1 MFSSNN
7 LQSHLFTSFNQNIL
21 HLHSSKH
28 SALSSCLLI
37 FMRFLLS
44 FLLLYLFPF
53 LYQYLQFTCIH
64 FYSQCA
70 NILVIIGNI
79 AFSKKKMRS
88 CFIVDMFRL
97 INSTICKYPIVMIRP
112 TKGATIKTWIS
123 GKNPTIYMHS
133 FLLTMCK
140 HICHNSKHYIFQKM
154 SNCFIVDMFGLIN
167 RTICKNIYRMVVRIR
182 TTIMGTANK
191 K

>member
-1 MFSSNN
+1 MSPYFYAI
-7 LQSHLFTSFNQNIL
+7 SFVFFVVVPFPFFVTIPTIYM
-21 HLHSSKH
+21 H
-28 SALSSCLLI
+28 
-37 FMRFLLS
+37 S
-44 FLLLYLFPF
+44 FLL
-53 LYQYLQFTCIH
+53 TMCKHIGHNRKHCI
-64 FYSQCA
+64 FQ
-70 NILVIIGNI
+70 
-79 AFSKKKMRS
+79 KKMRS

-167 RTICKNIYRMVVRIR
+167 RTICKNIYRMVLRIR